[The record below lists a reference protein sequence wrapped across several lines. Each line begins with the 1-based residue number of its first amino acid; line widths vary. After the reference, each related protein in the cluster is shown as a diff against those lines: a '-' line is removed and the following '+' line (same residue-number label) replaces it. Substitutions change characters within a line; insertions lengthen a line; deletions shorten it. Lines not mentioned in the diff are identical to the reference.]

1 MCVDNGKGVKIAEK
15 DIVVIKVLLKSGSS
29 IFRDEEGEDCGCFR
43 VGEYLTD
50 FNDMIKK
57 KAIGFNEGFGY
68 TVFKLG
74 ADVKC
79 YTDKIQQAYPIACL
93 KFIVRKYKIPKG
105 SRYEEG
111 KIANNLLGSGL
122 EAIRCEQLKKVRK

>member
-1 MCVDNGKGVKIAEK
+1 MCIVNGKGVKIAEK

-29 IFRDEEGEDCGCFR
+29 IFRDEEGEGCGSFW
-43 VGEYLTD
+43 VGKYLTD

-105 SRYEEG
+105 SRYEYGE
-111 KIANNLLGSGL
+111 IARGLIGGGL
-122 EAIRCEQLKKVRK
+122 EAIRCEQLRTVRK